1 MNNLKKQYSGSK
13 LLKVITVIMAFC
25 AIAVA
30 ENGPENTGKK
40 MAVAEN
46 GLKKANKQEVL
57 TVLEKRL
64 QKKISVDFNETPID
78 DVIRIIADQ
87 ADVDIIKSPKVIGNV
102 TAKLTDVPLAEALN
116 NILASHDYD
125 YVTSETM
132 IRIAPKG
139 ELNEVSERLVNRVY
153 RIVYADVTEVEKA
166 LGKFIS
172 DRGSISSNPGT
183 SNIIVTDTESKIQA
197 IDTFIEEIDRI
208 TPQVLVEVRIY
219 DVTCT
224 EGFDLGVAWNIGT
237 NNVGSGDA
245 TVTDS
250 TGLGINSDASLSSKT
265 RVRGHPFAAGSFDK
279 TNGGAIRL
287 GFLSGAIDIDVALNI
302 LHSQVGAK
310 LLANPRIMVL
320 DNGTAN
326 FKIIREIPYTVQRDT
341 SGGGQIEDTQFK
353 EVGVEL
359 EVTPHV
365 AKDGM
370 LKLHVIPI
378 FSVQVGITSPPTVD
392 RREIDTVALVK
403 DGQTVVLGGLR
414 KRETSQDIY
423 KIPLLGDIPF
433 VGNLFRDESESVTTN
448 ELLVFIT
455 PKIIIQPIL
464 SPDEKRALK
473 QTDTPTA
480 KSPETRFS
488 ECDQLPV
495 K

>member
-1 MNNLKKQYSGSK
+1 MNNLKNRYDGLK
-13 LLKVITVIMAFC
+13 LLKVIAFIMALC
-25 AIAVA
+25 TIAVA
-30 ENGPENTGKK
+30 ENGLENVSKK
-40 MAVAEN
+40 
-46 GLKKANKQEVL
+46 EVL
-57 TVLEKRL
+57 TVLEKRM
-64 QKKISVDFNETPID
+64 QKKISVDFSETPID

-116 NILASHDYD
+116 NILAAHDYA

-132 IRIAPKG
+132 IRVAPKE
-139 ELNEVSERLVNRVY
+139 ELNEISARLVNRVY
-153 RIVYADVTEVEKA
+153 RIVYADVREVEKA
-166 LGKFIS
+166 LEKFIS

-183 SNIIVTDTESKIQA
+183 SNIIVTDTEGKIQA

-224 EGFDLGVAWNIGT
+224 ESFDLGVAWNIGT
-237 NNVGSGDA
+237 NNIQSGGINSDGSGDDGLGT
-245 TVTDS
+245 TVVDS
-250 TGLGINSDASLSSKT
+250 TGLGIDADNTPTAKT
-265 RVRGHPFAAGSFDK
+265 RVKGHRFGAGSFD
-279 TNGGAIRL
+279 TTSGGAIRL

-320 DNGTAN
+320 DNGTAH
-326 FKIIREIPYTVQRDT
+326 FKIIREIPYTVQRDA

-365 AKDGM
+365 ASNGM
-370 LKLHVIPI
+370 LKLHIIPK
-378 FSVQVGITSPPTVD
+378 FSVQVGTTSPPTVD

-403 DGQTVVLGGLR
+403 DNQTVVLGGLR
-414 KRETSQDIY
+414 KRETTQTIY
-423 KIPLLGDIPF
+423 KVPLLGDLPLI
-433 VGNLFRDESESVTTN
+433 GGLFRDEAEEVVTN

-455 PKIIIQPIL
+455 PRIIIEPTL
-464 SPDEKRALK
+464 SPDEKRALRE
-473 QTDTPTA
+473 TDAPAA
-480 KSPETRFS
+480 KSPQTRFNG
-488 ECDQLPV
+488 D
-495 K
+495 

>member
-1 MNNLKKQYSGSK
+1 MNNLKNQYNGSK
-13 LLKVITVIMAFC
+13 LLTVITFIMALC
-25 AIAVA
+25 TIAVA
-30 ENGPENTGKK
+30 ENGLENVSKK
-40 MAVAEN
+40 
-46 GLKKANKQEVL
+46 EVL
-57 TVLEKRL
+57 TVLEKRM
-64 QKKISVDFNETPID
+64 QKKISVNFSETPID

-87 ADVDIIKSPKVIGNV
+87 ADVDIIKSPKVIGDV

-116 NILASHDYD
+116 NILAAHDYG

-139 ELNEVSERLVNRVY
+139 EINEISARLVNRVY
-153 RIVYADVTEVEKA
+153 RIVYADVKEVEKA

-183 SNIIVTDTESKIQA
+183 SNIIVTDTEGKIQA

-224 EGFDLGVAWNIGT
+224 ESFDLGVAWNIGT

-245 TVTDS
+245 IVTDS
-250 TGLGINSDASLSSKT
+250 TGLGIPASDPVKT
-265 RVRGHPFAAGSFDK
+265 RVRGHPFLAGSFD
-279 TNGGAIRL
+279 TTSGGGIRL

-302 LHSQVGAK
+302 LHSQIGAK

-320 DNGTAN
+320 DNGTAT
-326 FKIIREIPYTVQRDT
+326 FKITREIPYTELTESTQGSGAIT
-341 SGGGQIEDTQFK
+341 STKFK

-365 AKDGM
+365 ASNGM
-370 LKLHVIPI
+370 LKLHIIPK
-378 FSVQVGITSPPTVD
+378 FSVQVGITTPPTVD

-403 DGQTVVLGGLR
+403 DNQTVVLGGLR
-414 KRETSQDIY
+414 KRETTQTIY

-433 VGNLFRDESESVTTN
+433 IGDLFRDEAESVTTN

-455 PKIIIQPIL
+455 PKIIIEPTL

-473 QTDTPTA
+473 QTDAPAA

-488 ECDQLPV
+488 GYE
-495 K
+495 